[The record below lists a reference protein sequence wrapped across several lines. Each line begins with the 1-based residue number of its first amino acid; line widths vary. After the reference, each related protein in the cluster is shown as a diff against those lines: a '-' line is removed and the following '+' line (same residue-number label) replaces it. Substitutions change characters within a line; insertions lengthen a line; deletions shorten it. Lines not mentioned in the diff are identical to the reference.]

1 MMKTTDF
8 IDVISKFTVCSPV
21 SDKSAV
27 LEKIT
32 ADSREVAP
40 GSVFFCIKGQNSDG
54 HDFIDA
60 AFEKGAEFVVGE
72 KECGKKNYIR
82 VYSVKDA
89 LRAVLPVFYDEP
101 DRKMKMI
108 GVTGTNGK
116 TSTTF
121 IVENILRDD
130 LSCGVIGTLNYK
142 YAGKLIPA
150 QNTTPLNWKW
160 YSLLDDMRKSGVD
173 AVISEVSSHALAE
186 NRIEK
191 TMFDAAIFTNL
202 TRDHLDFHKTFENYY
217 QAKKKLFSEHLKSG
231 GTAIINIDDEAGKR
245 LSEELAGVRQIRI
258 SEKDNSAE
266 LFIKT
271 ERIGDDGS
279 EVVFTFGGISRKVK
293 IPLVGNFNIYN
304 TAGAFAASALFIGAE
319 KAFGRI
325 GNNVS
330 VPGRLEKVGKH
341 AVYIDY
347 AHTPDAMENVL
358 LTLRKLGIYEKII
371 IVFGAGGDRDSGK
384 RPIMGET
391 ACRFAD
397 MIIVTDDNPRT
408 EDPEKIIA
416 DILAGCPKD
425 ADVTVINDRAEAIKK
440 AIEIKGKNDVVL
452 IAGKGAENY
461 QITKSGKKFFSDRL
475 EAEKSLGEV

>member
-8 IDVISKFTVCSPV
+8 IDAISKWTLEARV
-21 SDKSAV
+21 SEKSCE
-27 LEKIT
+27 LQKIT
-32 ADSREVAP
+32 ADSREVMP
-40 GSVFFCIKGQNSDG
+40 GSVFFCVKGLNSDG

-60 AFEKGAEFVVGE
+60 AFEKGAALVVGE
-72 KECGKKNYIR
+72 KECRTENYIR
-82 VYSVKDA
+82 VGSVKQV
-89 LRAVLPVFYDEP
+89 LEAVLPVFYGEP
-101 DRKMKMI
+101 DKKMKMI

-121 IVENILRDD
+121 ILENVLQDD
-130 LSCGVIGTLNYK
+130 MSCGVIGTLNYK

-160 YSLLDDMRKSGVD
+160 YSLLDDMQKSGVD
-173 AVISEVSSHALAE
+173 AVISEVSSHALQE

-191 TMFDAAIFTNL
+191 TKFDVAIFTNL

-231 GTAIINIDDEAGKR
+231 GTAVINIDDEAGKR
-245 LSEELAGVRQIRI
+245 LSEELSDVRQIRI

-271 ERIGDDGS
+271 EKISDDGS
-279 EVVFTFGGISRKVK
+279 EVVFTLDGISRKVK

-304 TAGAFAASALFIGAE
+304 TAGAFAAASQVIGIE
-319 KAFGRI
+319 KAFKRI
-325 GNNVS
+325 ENNVS

-358 LTLRKLGIYEKII
+358 VTLRKLGIYEKII
-371 IVFGAGGDRDSGK
+371 IVFGAGGDRDRGK

-397 MIIVTDDNPRT
+397 KIIVTDDNPRT
-408 EDPEKIIA
+408 EDPKKIIA
-416 DILAGCPKD
+416 DILAGCPED
-425 ADVTVINDRAEAIKK
+425 ADVTVINDRAEAIRK
-440 AIEIKGKNDVVL
+440 AVEIKGEKDVVL

-461 QITKSGKKFFSDRL
+461 QITKAGKKFFSDRL
-475 EAEKSLGEV
+475 EAEKSLGEE

>member
-1 MMKTTDF
+1 MKTTDF
-8 IDVISKFTVCSPV
+8 IDVISKFTVCSPM
-21 SDKSAV
+21 SDKSAG

-82 VYSVKDA
+82 VDSVKDA

-217 QAKKKLFSEHLKSG
+217 QAKKKNCSPSILK
-231 GTAIINIDDEAGKR
+231 AAE
-245 LSEELAGVRQIRI
+245 RQ
-258 SEKDNSAE
+258 S
-266 LFIKT
+266 
-271 ERIGDDGS
+271 
-279 EVVFTFGGISRKVK
+279 
-293 IPLVGNFNIYN
+293 
-304 TAGAFAASALFIGAE
+304 
-319 KAFGRI
+319 
-325 GNNVS
+325 
-330 VPGRLEKVGKH
+330 
-341 AVYIDY
+341 
-347 AHTPDAMENVL
+347 
-358 LTLRKLGIYEKII
+358 
-371 IVFGAGGDRDSGK
+371 
-384 RPIMGET
+384 
-391 ACRFAD
+391 
-397 MIIVTDDNPRT
+397 
-408 EDPEKIIA
+408 
-416 DILAGCPKD
+416 
-425 ADVTVINDRAEAIKK
+425 
-440 AIEIKGKNDVVL
+440 
-452 IAGKGAENY
+452 
-461 QITKSGKKFFSDRL
+461 
-475 EAEKSLGEV
+475 

>member
-1 MMKTTDF
+1 MKTIDF
-8 IDVISKFTVCSPV
+8 VDSISKFTLGSHET
-21 SDKSAV
+21 DKESGLV
-27 LEKIT
+27 KIT
-32 ADSREVAP
+32 ADSREVTP
-40 GSVFFCIKGQNSDG
+40 GTVFFCVKGLNSDG
-54 HDFIDA
+54 HDFIEA
-60 AFEKGAEFVVGE
+60 AFEKGAALVVGE
-72 KECGKKNYIR
+72 KEWNGRNYIR
-82 VYSVKDA
+82 VNSVKEV
-89 LRAVLPVFYDEP
+89 LKAVLPVFYDEP
-101 DRKMKMI
+101 DKKMKMT

-121 IVENILRDD
+121 ILENMLQDD
-130 LSCGVIGTLNYK
+130 MSCGVIGTLNYK

-160 YSLLDDMRKSGVD
+160 YSLLDDMRKSGVE

-231 GTAIINIDDEAGKR
+231 GTAVINIDDEAGKR
-245 LSEELAGVRQIRI
+245 LSEELSGVRQIRI
-258 SEKDNSAE
+258 SEKDKSAE
-266 LFIKT
+266 LFMKID
-271 ERIGDDGS
+271 RISDCGS
-279 EVVFTFGGISRKVK
+279 EVVFTFSGLSKKVK

-304 TAGAFAASALFIGAE
+304 TAGAFAAAALFIGAE
-319 KAFGRI
+319 KAFERI
-325 GNNVS
+325 ENNVS

-358 LTLRKLGIYEKII
+358 VTLRKLGIYEKII

-397 MIIVTDDNPRT
+397 KIIVTDDNPRT

-416 DILAGCPKD
+416 DILAGCPED
-425 ADVTVINDRAEAIKK
+425 ADVTVINDRAEAIRK
-440 AIEIKGKNDVVL
+440 AVEIKGKNDVVL

-475 EAEKSLGEV
+475 EAEKSLGEE

>member
-1 MMKTTDF
+1 MKTIDF
-8 IDVISKFTVCSPV
+8 VDFISKFTLGSPV
-21 SDKSAV
+21 TDKESGLV
-27 LEKIT
+27 KIT
-32 ADSREVAP
+32 ADSREVTP
-40 GSVFFCIKGQNSDG
+40 GTVFFCVKGLNSDG
-54 HDFIDA
+54 HDFIEA
-60 AFEKGAEFVVGE
+60 AFEKGAALVVGE
-72 KECGKKNYIR
+72 KEWNGRNYIR
-82 VYSVKDA
+82 VNSVKEV
-89 LRAVLPVFYDEP
+89 LKEVLPVFYDEP
-101 DRKMKMI
+101 DKKMKMT

-121 IVENILRDD
+121 ILENMLQDD
-130 LSCGVIGTLNYK
+130 MSCGVIGTLNYK

-160 YSLLDDMRKSGVD
+160 YSLLDDMRKSGVE

-217 QAKKKLFSEHLKSG
+217 QAKKKLFSEHLKRG
-231 GTAIINIDDEAGKR
+231 GTAVINIDDEAGKR
-245 LSEELAGVRQIRI
+245 LSEELSDIRQIRI
-258 SEKDNSAE
+258 SEKDKSAE
-266 LFIKT
+266 LLMKIDK
-271 ERIGDDGS
+271 ISDNGS
-279 EVVFTFGGISRKVK
+279 EVVFTLGGISRKVK

-304 TAGAFAASALFIGAE
+304 TAGAFAAASLFIGAE
-319 KAFGRI
+319 KAFERI
-325 GNNVS
+325 ESNVS

-358 LTLRKLGIYEKII
+358 VTLRNLGIYEKII

-391 ACRFAD
+391 ACRLAD
-397 MIIVTDDNPRT
+397 KIIVTDDNPRT
-408 EDPEKIIA
+408 EDPKKIIA
-416 DILAGCPKD
+416 DILAGCPEN
-425 ADVTVINDRAEAIKK
+425 ADVTVINDRAEAIRK
-440 AIEIKGKNDVVL
+440 AVEIKGKNDVVL

-475 EAEKSLGEV
+475 EAEKSLGEE

>member
-1 MMKTTDF
+1 MKTIDF
-8 IDVISKFTVCSPV
+8 VDFISKFTFGSPV
-21 SDKSAV
+21 TDKDRELV
-27 LEKIT
+27 KIT

-40 GSVFFCIKGQNSDG
+40 GSVFFCIKGLNSDG
-54 HDFIDA
+54 HDFIEA
-60 AFEKGAEFVVGE
+60 AFEKGAALVIGE
-72 KECGKKNYIR
+72 KERDGKNYIR
-82 VYSVKDA
+82 VNSVKEV
-89 LRAVLPVFYDEP
+89 LKAVLPVFYDEP
-101 DRKMKMI
+101 DKKMKMI

-121 IVENILRDD
+121 ILENMLQDD
-130 LSCGVIGTLNYK
+130 MSCGVIGTLNYK

-160 YSLLDDMRKSGVD
+160 YSLLDDMRKSGVE

-231 GTAIINIDDEAGKR
+231 GTAVINIDDEAGKR
-245 LSEELAGVRQIRI
+245 LSEELSGVRQIRI
-258 SEKDNSAE
+258 SEKDKSAE
-266 LFIKT
+266 LFMKID
-271 ERIGDDGS
+271 RISDCGS
-279 EVVFTFGGISRKVK
+279 EVVFTFSGLSKKVK

-304 TAGAFAASALFIGAE
+304 TAGAFAAAALFIGAE
-319 KAFGRI
+319 KAFERI
-325 GNNVS
+325 ENNVS

-358 LTLRKLGIYEKII
+358 VTLRKLGIYEKII

-397 MIIVTDDNPRT
+397 KIIVTDDNPRT

-416 DILAGCPKD
+416 DILAGCPEN
-425 ADVTVINDRAEAIKK
+425 ADVTVINDRAEAIRK
-440 AIEIKGKNDVVL
+440 AVEIKGKNDVVL

-475 EAEKSLGEV
+475 EAEKSLGEE

>member
-1 MMKTTDF
+1 MKTINF
-8 IDVISKFTVCSPV
+8 IALVKNLTLESNI
-21 SDKSAV
+21 SDKDRN
-27 LEKIT
+27 LKKIT

-40 GSVFFCIKGQNSDG
+40 GSVFFCVKGFNSDG

-60 AFEKGAEFVVGE
+60 AFEKGASLIVGE
-72 KECGKKNYIR
+72 KECAADNYIR
-82 VYSVKDA
+82 VKSVKET
-89 LRAVLPVFYDEP
+89 LKTVLPLFYDEP
-101 DRKMKMI
+101 DKKMKMI

-121 IVENILRDD
+121 ILENVLHDD
-130 LSCGVIGTLNYK
+130 MSCGVIGTLNYK

-160 YSLLDDMRKSGVD
+160 YSLLDDMQKSGVK
-173 AVISEVSSHALAE
+173 AVISEVSSHALQE

-191 TMFDAAIFTNL
+191 TQFDVAIFTNL

-217 QAKKKLFSEHLKSG
+217 QAKKKLFSEHLKPD
-231 GTAIINIDDEAGKR
+231 GTAVINIDDEVGKR
-245 LSEELAGVRQIRI
+245 LSEELFGIRQIRI
-258 SEKDNSAE
+258 SEKDKSAE

-271 ERIGDDGS
+271 ENILDDGS
-279 EVVFTFGGISRKVK
+279 EVVFTLNGISRKVK
-293 IPLVGNFNIYN
+293 IPLVGKFNIYN
-304 TAGAFAASALFIGAE
+304 TAGAFAAASLVIGIE
-319 KAFGRI
+319 KALERI

-358 LTLRKLGIYEKII
+358 VTLRKLGIYEKII
-371 IVFGAGGDRDSGK
+371 IVFGAGGDRDGGK

-391 ACRFAD
+391 ACRLAD
-397 MIIVTDDNPRT
+397 KIIVTDDNPRT
-408 EDPEKIIA
+408 EDPEKIIR

-425 ADVTVINDRAEAIKK
+425 ADVIVINDRAEAIRK
-440 AIEIKGKNDVVL
+440 AIGMKGEKDVVL

-461 QITKSGKKFFSDRL
+461 QITKAGKKFFSDRL
-475 EAEKSLGEV
+475 EAEKSLGEE

>member
-1 MMKTTDF
+1 MKTIDF
-8 IDVISKFTVCSPV
+8 VDFISKFTLGSPV
-21 SDKSAV
+21 TDKDRELV
-27 LEKIT
+27 KIT

-40 GSVFFCIKGQNSDG
+40 GSVFFCIKGLNSDG
-54 HDFIDA
+54 HDFIEA
-60 AFEKGAEFVVGE
+60 AFEKGAALVIGE
-72 KECGKKNYIR
+72 KERDGKNYIR
-82 VYSVKDA
+82 VNSVKEV
-89 LRAVLPVFYDEP
+89 LKAVLPVFYDEP
-101 DRKMKMI
+101 DKKMKMI

-121 IVENILRDD
+121 ILENMLQDD
-130 LSCGVIGTLNYK
+130 MCCGVIGTLNYK

-160 YSLLDDMRKSGVD
+160 YSLLDDMRKSGVE

-231 GTAIINIDDEAGKR
+231 GTAVINIDDEAGKR
-245 LSEELAGVRQIRI
+245 LSEELSGVRQIRI
-258 SEKDNSAE
+258 SEKDKSAE
-266 LFIKT
+266 LFMKID
-271 ERIGDDGS
+271 RISDCGS
-279 EVVFTFGGISRKVK
+279 EVVFTFSGLSKKVK

-304 TAGAFAASALFIGAE
+304 TAGAFAAAALFIGAE
-319 KAFGRI
+319 KAFDRI
-325 GNNVS
+325 ENNVS

-358 LTLRKLGIYEKII
+358 VTLRKLGIYEKII

-397 MIIVTDDNPRT
+397 KIIVTDDNPRT

-416 DILAGCPKD
+416 DILAGCPED
-425 ADVTVINDRAEAIKK
+425 ADVTVINDRAEAIRK
-440 AIEIKGKNDVVL
+440 AVEIKGKNDVVL

-475 EAEKSLGEV
+475 EAEKSLGEE

>member
-1 MMKTTDF
+1 M
-8 IDVISKFTVCSPV
+8 
-21 SDKSAV
+21 
-27 LEKIT
+27 
-32 ADSREVAP
+32 
-40 GSVFFCIKGQNSDG
+40 
-54 HDFIDA
+54 
-60 AFEKGAEFVVGE
+60 
-72 KECGKKNYIR
+72 
-82 VYSVKDA
+82 KDA

-397 MIIVTDDNPRT
+397 RIIVTDDNPRT

-440 AIEIKGKNDVVL
+440 AVEIKGKNDVVL

>member
-8 IDVISKFTVCSPV
+8 IALISKFTLTSPLFEKNE
-21 SDKSAV
+21 D
-27 LEKIT
+27 LGKIT
-32 ADSREVAP
+32 ADSREVMP
-40 GSVFFCIKGQNSDG
+40 GTVFFCIKGANSDG
-54 HDFIDA
+54 HDFIGQ
-60 AFEKGAEFVVGE
+60 AFEKGASLVVGE
-72 KECGKKNYIR
+72 KECGTPGYIR
-82 VYSVKDA
+82 VSSVKDV
-89 LRAVLPVFYDEP
+89 LKAVLPGFYGEP
-101 DRKMKMI
+101 DKKMKMI

-121 IVENILRDD
+121 ILENMLQEDM
-130 LSCGVIGTLNYK
+130 SCGVIGTLNYK

-160 YSLLDDMRKSGVD
+160 YSLLDDMKRSGVE
-173 AVISEVSSHALAE
+173 AVISEVSSHALEE

-217 QAKKKLFSEHLKSG
+217 QAKKKLFTEHLKCG
-231 GTAIINIDDEAGKR
+231 GTAVINIDDDGGRR
-245 LSEELAGVRQIRI
+245 LSEELAGINQIRI
-258 SEKDNSAE
+258 SEKDKSAE
-266 LFIKT
+266 LFMKI
-271 ERIGDDGS
+271 EDMSDHGS
-279 EVVFTFGGISRKVK
+279 EVVFTLGGISKKVF

-304 TAGAFAASALFIGAE
+304 TAGAFAAATLLIGKGSAFE
-319 KAFGRI
+319 RI
-325 GNNVS
+325 GKSVS
-330 VPGRLEKVGKH
+330 VPGRLEKVGRH

-358 LTLRKLGIYEKII
+358 VTLRKLGIYEKII

-397 MIIVTDDNPRT
+397 KIIVTDDNPRT
-408 EDPEKIIA
+408 EDPEKIIR

-425 ADVTVINDRAEAIKK
+425 SDVTVINDRAAAIRK
-440 AIEIKGKNDVVL
+440 AVGMKGERDVVL

-475 EAEKSLGEV
+475 EAEKSLGEG